1 MPFCFRNPRSKDE
14 ASRSKKR
21 LHVEERNSRANP
33 KRSVTPSKVEVLKSE
48 IAHCPRIPAT
58 VEVAFF
64 WFAHCPRIPL
74 PLHSRKLLVFGKLIC
89 FCLPASFAVDP
100 VSRPL
105 QPLPLPFASFAVD
118 PSVASFLFVLCP
130 VLHPVAVFDCPVP
143 SSEAFLMRAFMF
155 GR

>member
-1 MPFCFRNPRSKDE
+1 MRNPRSKDE

-64 WFAHCPRIPL
+64 WISPISTGTLERSSTSVAMLWSHIF
-74 PLHSRKLLVFGKLIC
+74 SRKKCVQIKPWKLEADDTALLDLFEKKLMI
-89 FCLPASFAVDP
+89 
-100 VSRPL
+100 
-105 QPLPLPFASFAVD
+105 
-118 PSVASFLFVLCP
+118 
-130 VLHPVAVFDCPVP
+130 
-143 SSEAFLMRAFMF
+143 
-155 GR
+155 

>member
-1 MPFCFRNPRSKDE
+1 MRNPRSKDE

-74 PLHSRKLLVFGKLIC
+74 PLHSRKLLVFGKISPISTGTLER
-89 FCLPASFAVDP
+89 S
-100 VSRPL
+100 ST
-105 QPLPLPFASFAVD
+105 
-118 PSVASFLFVLCP
+118 SVAMLWSHIFSRKKCVQIKPWKLEADDTALLDLF
-130 VLHPVAVFDCPVP
+130 
-143 SSEAFLMRAFMF
+143 EKKLMI
-155 GR
+155 

>member
-1 MPFCFRNPRSKDE
+1 MRNPRSKDE

-74 PLHSRKLLVFGKLIC
+74 PLHSRKLLVFGSLQSQQEPWKGHLHQWPC
-89 FCLPASFAVDP
+89 FGVISSAGKN
-100 VSRPL
+100 VSRL
-105 QPLPLPFASFAVD
+105 SHGSLRQMIQHFWISL
-118 PSVASFLFVLCP
+118 
-130 VLHPVAVFDCPVP
+130 
-143 SSEAFLMRAFMF
+143 RKN
-155 GR
+155 